1 MPALAIT
8 EAGDADLGLVRA
20 VAAGQAV
27 SIGPA
32 LLAAVQQRCTE
43 ARQAL
48 RDGRA
53 VYGVNTGMGALS
65 SVRLT
70 EQQQLSHQRNLL
82 LARATGGPPWLS
94 PPDVRAIITV
104 RLLTFLSGDAAVSA
118 GLCQRLAD
126 FLNYDIVPAVP
137 RAGAAAAG
145 EIIQLAHAF
154 GP

>member
-8 EAGDADLGLVRA
+8 EAGDADLGLIRA

-27 SIGPA
+27 RIDPA
-32 LLAAVQQRCTE
+32 LLAAVQQRCTQ

-53 VYGVNTGMGALS
+53 VYGVNTGMVALS

-82 LARATGGPPWLS
+82 LA
-94 PPDVRAIITV
+94 
-104 RLLTFLSGDAAVSA
+104 
-118 GLCQRLAD
+118 
-126 FLNYDIVPAVP
+126 
-137 RAGAAAAG
+137 
-145 EIIQLAHAF
+145 
-154 GP
+154 